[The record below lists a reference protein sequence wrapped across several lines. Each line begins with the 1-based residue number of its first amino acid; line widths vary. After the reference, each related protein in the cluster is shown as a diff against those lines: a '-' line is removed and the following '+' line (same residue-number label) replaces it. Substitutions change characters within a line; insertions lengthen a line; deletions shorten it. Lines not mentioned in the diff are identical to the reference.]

1 MKKDILKIAG
11 VKSEKEFYKKYPT
24 EEAFMAEHGKAFKKA
39 MRGSKIAKAQ
49 GGMSLPPNPAD
60 YPGDYQGYAEAMD
73 RYMSSLGKG
82 PGLPRTKLNNVQTSS
97 TPIKDAVGEG
107 KLDVSATPTSTKTE
121 SGKKPIPQGYL
132 QGAGEVIQGL
142 SMIKEQKDAV
152 DAANQQARLSQ
163 LFSYA
168 SNFPTQ
174 PFVNQ
179 YVRPEDVVVQPN
191 QRFPSYGVGTNILAQ
206 DGAMIGGNP
215 TEIQNTFAPDTIYT
229 DLEYE
234 PLNNP
239 SIVKRYYGG
248 GNLPK
253 AAGGFDVGSIFKDQ
267 SLMSNVGQLI
277 EGDTPEAGN
286 KIGGGIGRAI
296 GTAFGG
302 PIGGTIGNLL
312 GSGIG
317 GLIDTSEEQIKRFQ
331 DTSRTSMGNVLGNQF
346 GMNLRT
352 SGILAGR
359 AQDGGDVSPYA
370 WVSHTW
376 QPQTITQFGDYKMK
390 DLLKPPHDA
399 DMLRAGGHLKA
410 YTPPSERAMSTERPM
425 MQMGGELETH
435 WGGYAEPMS
444 YNPYLPGGGETIMFR
459 GQSHDESDGKGNT
472 GIGITFGEN
481 PVEVERGE
489 PALKLKDGD
498 TGEENLTVFGN
509 IKITNAFA
517 DILNDP
523 KAKGKK
529 FKGYVAALSK
539 QENKLNNKIQKATDQ
554 INELEV
560 LSSFDKM
567 KLNTLDAVVKGSNQ
581 KLKEIADKKENAAA
595 LQNAI
600 NDSKEEGLLKVT
612 DDGRVLAE
620 KGAKIPKAQTGF
632 EIKPGTRGKLFANF
646 KTGDVTYAPL
656 PKSSFTEPGEAE
668 TIADVPDNEVTRGAS
683 MSEKVEDLTGLDPK
697 IQGLIELLN
706 KKGYAPNV
714 TSGVR
719 PGDRTA
725 QGRESRHSTGK
736 AVDIVFPKI
745 GPEVYDR
752 ILRDPEVAGY
762 LLQNGLTVINEYDPT
777 VQQQTGATGPHLHF
791 GFDSGTA
798 LSDTFRK
805 QAASMYP
812 DIAIGAGGDPVRNF
826 QSVRD
831 ITNHYRQFGYT
842 GGENIDQLQKW
853 IVAQAKTNPAVG
865 NELTTYLRS
874 VPLTN
879 KGKRLYG
886 DASVTSLDS
895 DKLYNQFND
904 GLWDYRFPRLNSMA
918 TTTTEGLTTVG
929 LGKREQ
935 DMGKGNTFV
944 IPPVEQDT
952 IPGFLRDLVP
962 ILSRRRLQPL
972 DPNQITGEM
981 FALANNRVEPV
992 FAQKFTPELDT
1003 PYDISLQDILNANQA
1018 DYNATQRL
1026 TGYNPEALSMLNAQK
1041 YAANQKVL
1049 GEQFRLNQAQRQ
1061 SVYKENR
1068 DILNKAKLVNLEIL
1082 GNQADKQA
1090 KALSAT
1096 KATTQEALNSIS
1108 SKYAQNIL
1116 RQKQYAAAENLFN
1129 YRFTPG
1135 MRTINV
1141 NPFPTFNLPV
1151 VPGLTATYDE
1161 NGNLVYGD
1169 VGNPEAPNPMVPTQP
1184 SNRTRRGKTGANI
1197 ARAIKNL

>member
-39 MRGSKIAKAQ
+39 MRGSKIKKAQ
-49 GGMSLPPNPAD
+49 VGDEVLQLSGEIIPTFEYTPSNVPMYNPYAQPRPTVKTAPLP
-60 YPGDYQGYAEAMD
+60 
-73 RYMSSLGKG
+73 K
-82 PGLPRTKLNNVQTSS
+82 TKLGNVKDMGSEPAISS
-97 TPIKDAVGEG
+97 TPT
-107 KLDVSATPTSTKTE
+107 ATKAPTNIA
-121 SGKKPIPQGYL
+121 PYL
-132 QGAGEVIQGL
+132 QGGVDIVEGL
-142 SMIKEQKDAV
+142 SMIRDQRDAV
-152 DAANQQARLSQ
+152 RSAKQQSELAKIYEKGIATPVQ
-163 LFSYA
+163 
-168 SNFPTQ
+168 Q
-174 PFVNQ
+174 PRRQ
-179 YVRPEDVVVQPN
+179 YVTPYDLVMQPQ
-191 QRFPSYGVGTNILAQ
+191 QRFPSYGVGTNVLAQ

-215 TEIQNTFAPDTIYT
+215 TEIQNTFAPNTIYT
-229 DLEYE
+229 DLGYE
-234 PLNNP
+234 PLNDP
-239 SIVKRYYGG
+239 SKVKRYETGGDLPIAANGFDFNTFMTRGG
-248 GNLPK
+248 GYQMMDNFSQ
-253 AAGGFDVGSIFKDQ
+253 AIQ
-267 SLMSNVGQLI
+267 
-277 EGDTPEAGN
+277 GDMPEAGN
-286 KIGGGIGRAI
+286 KIGRGI
-296 GTAFGG
+296 GTAAGFAIGGPAGAALLGAAGDIFGG
-302 PIGGTIGNLL
+302 FV
-312 GSGIG
+312 
-317 GLIDTSEEQIKRFQ
+317 DQSEEKIKRYQ
-331 DTSRTSMGNVLGNQF
+331 DLSARSMGNVIGSQLGA
-346 GMNLRT
+346 NLRT
-352 SGILAGR
+352 GIFGSNM
-359 AQDGGDVSPYA
+359 QDGGTTSPYA

-390 DLLKPPHDA
+390 DLLRPPHDA

-410 YTPPSERAMSTERPM
+410 YTPPSARSMSTERPM
-425 MQMGGELETH
+425 MQEGGELQTH

-517 DILNDP
+517 DMLGDS

-529 FKGYVAALSK
+529 FKGYVADLSK
-539 QENKLNNKIQKATDQ
+539 QENKLNNKIEKATNE

-560 LSSFDKM
+560 ISSFDKM
-567 KLNTLDAVVKGSNQ
+567 KLNTLEAVVKGSNQ
-581 KLKEIADKKENAAA
+581 KLKDIADKKENAAA

-600 NDSKEEGLLKVT
+600 NDSKEEGLLNVT
-612 DDGRVLAE
+612 DDGRVLAA

-632 EIKPGTRGKLFANF
+632 DIKPGTRGKLSANF
-646 KTGDVTYAPL
+646 KTGAITYAPL
-656 PKSSFTEPGEAE
+656 PKSKFTEPGGAE

-725 QGRESRHSTGK
+725 QGRESRHSTGQ
-736 AVDIVFPKI
+736 AVDVVFPKI

-752 ILRDPEVAGY
+752 ILKDPEVAGY
-762 LLQNGLTVINEYDPT
+762 LLQNGLTIINEYDPT
-777 VQQQTGATGPHLHF
+777 IQQQTGATGPHLHF

-798 LSDTFRK
+798 LSDAFRK

-812 DIAIGAGGDPVRNF
+812 DVAVGAGGDPIRNF
-826 QSVRD
+826 QSVGD
-831 ITNHYRQFGYT
+831 IANYYRQFGYT

-853 IVAQAKTNPAVG
+853 IVSQAKTNPAVG

-879 KGKRLYG
+879 KGKRMYG
-886 DASVTSLDS
+886 DATVTSLDS

-918 TTTTEGLTTVG
+918 TTTTTGGGLTTVD

-935 DMGKGNTFV
+935 DIGKGNAFV
-944 IPPVEQDT
+944 IPPVEQDAM
-952 IPGFLRDLVP
+952 PGFLRDLIP
-962 ILSRRRLQPL
+962 LMSRRRLQPL
-972 DPNQITGEM
+972 DPNQLAGEM
-981 FALANNRVEPV
+981 FALTNNQVEPV

-1061 SVYKENR
+1061 GVYKENR

-1082 GNQADKQA
+1082 GSQADKQA

-1108 SKYAQNIL
+1108 GKYAQNIL
-1116 RQKQYAAAENLFN
+1116 RQKQYSAAENLFN

-1135 MRTINV
+1135 MRAVNV
-1141 NPFPTFNLPV
+1141 NPFPTFNLPT
-1151 VPGLTATYDE
+1151 VPGLTAMY
-1161 NGNLVYGD
+1161 NPSGNLMYGD
-1169 VGNPEAPNPMVPTQP
+1169 IGNPEAPNPFTPIQQPT
-1184 SNRTRRGKTGANI
+1184 RTRRGKTGANI